1 MIINNLIEHL
11 DRFVSGLDISIQW
24 AKDAET
30 LLDEIEEKEG
40 FGELEDLIEELQE
53 KLSLYR
59 PGGGEH
65 LIDEHEM
72 KLFCVK
78 AVSVLSSRRIKMAK

>member
-1 MIINNLIEHL
+1 MMINNFIEHL

-40 FGELEDLIEELQE
+40 FGEFENLFEELQE

-59 PGGGEH
+59 PGGGDH
-65 LIDEHEM
+65 LIDEREM

-78 AVSVLSSRRIKMAK
+78 AVSVLSNREMKVVK